1 MALAE
6 SALPVFQKG
15 VWPGPLTLRRGWA
28 RAEARPWNDAV
39 ADAALRLVRGGG
51 GFLDACTTRLF
62 DAGVPSVLSPP
73 LPRSGRRPWEQ
84 AGYEEFIELALMRL
98 DLVEPVECPNH
109 LVVEFDCDD
118 ISGLLS
124 IDTAA
129 FSDFWRFDGTGLEE
143 AMAATGRSVVF
154 IIRDA
159 DGSPAGYAIVGYGHA
174 ISYLQRV
181 AVDPTWQRQGMG
193 RSLVRAAAR
202 SARSSGAKAML
213 LNTQF
218 DNRHAIDLYESEGF
232 VLLPD
237 PLALLRAK

>member
-51 GFLDACTTRLF
+51 GFLDACTKRLF

-73 LPRSGRRPWEQ
+73 LPPSGRRTWEQ
-84 AGYEEFIELALMRL
+84 AGYREFIQLALMRL
-98 DLVEPVECPNH
+98 DLDQPVECPDH
-109 LVVEFDCDD
+109 LIVELEGDR
-118 ISGLLS
+118 SGLLR
-124 IDTAA
+124 IDRAA
-129 FSDFWRFDGTGLEE
+129 FPEFWRFDATGLEE
-143 AMAATGRSVVF
+143 ALSATGRSVVF
-154 IIRDA
+154 IIRDSEGA
-159 DGSPAGYAIVGYGHA
+159 PAGYAIVGYGHA
-174 ISYLQRV
+174 IAYLQRV
-181 AVDPTWQRQGMG
+181 AVDPKWQRQGMG

-202 SARSSGAKAML
+202 SARGSGAKAML

-218 DNRHAIDLYESEGF
+218 DNQPAIDLYHSEGF
-232 VLLPD
+232 ILLPE
-237 PLALLRAK
+237 PLALLRAE